1 MYIYY
6 KIEIFGDGGIFIL
19 EEIAGDGAV
28 GEGVLLG
35 HYLLRMGGRL
45 VGLKFFSWNGKGS
58 VQRKEE
64 EAVLI

>member
-45 VGLKFFSWNGKGS
+45 VGSKFFFWNGKGS